1 MRVYTFE
8 TQLGFVEE
16 YDLRAIKKKALEVA
30 KRLNK
35 EVLITKVTKPSYK
48 QDWFTMYPD
57 GSLSIDFMNVN
68 KSDR

>member
-16 YDLRAIKKKALEVA
+16 YDLRSIKKKALEVA

-35 EVLITKVTKPSYK
+35 EVFITKVTKPSYK
-48 QDWFTMYPD
+48 QDWFTMYPN
-57 GSLSIDFMNVN
+57 GSFSIDALNAN
-68 KSDR
+68 KGDY